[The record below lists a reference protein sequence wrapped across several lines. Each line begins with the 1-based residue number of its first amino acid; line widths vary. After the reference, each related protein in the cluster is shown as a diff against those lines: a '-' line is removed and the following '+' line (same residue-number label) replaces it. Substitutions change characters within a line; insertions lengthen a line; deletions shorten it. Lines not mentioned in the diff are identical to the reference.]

1 DCQRST
7 PVYRLSGPLW
17 IGNRSIA
24 AALELVALH
33 FCANFSRLSKIAGQ
47 VKQKSNRFSLHSLA
61 TPNFERSFFTQLLAA
76 EGRLYACIQT

>member
-1 DCQRST
+1 LSKIRDGD
-7 PVYRLSGPLW
+7 RLSGPLGS
-17 IGNRSIA
+17 GNRSIA

-47 VKQKSNRFSLHSLA
+47 VKQKSQDSSCLPLQHQTLKDRSSHS
-61 TPNFERSFFTQLLAA
+61 PLAA